1 MLFNKT
7 PLTIEEIREN
17 NEIELYYI
25 NRIPENF
32 ISHFIYEFADI
43 TAYIAFAILLL
54 I

>member
-1 MLFNKT
+1 MV
-7 PLTIEEIREN
+7 PLTIEEVREI

-32 ISHFIYEFADI
+32 MRHFIYEFADI
-43 TAYIAFAILLL
+43 TAYIAIVILLL

>member
-1 MLFNKT
+1 MV
-7 PLTIEEIREN
+7 PLTIEEVREN

-32 ISHFIYEFADI
+32 MRHFIYEFADI
-43 TAYIAFAILLL
+43 TAYIAVVILIL